1 MEVAY
6 AQVTSEARNQY
17 TLAYVPKAVAGPAA
31 YRSIEVLI
39 DKKGLD
45 IYTKAGYYATPSAH

>member
-1 MEVAY
+1 
-6 AQVTSEARNQY
+6 
-17 TLAYVPKAVAGPAA
+17 VAGPAA

-45 IYTKAGYYATPSAH
+45 IYNKAGYYATPSAH